1 MLDNCKN
8 RLPHCASRCQIS
20 TGWDWLACQ
29 LWSTV
34 MMVEPR
40 TLGVKV
46 HPTTTKMKRTCW
58 LADLENSMRPTI
70 LNSFWLLAARKWTR
84 SWINM
89 QQLKLS
95 SITLSCDNQVKHCWH
110 VWLNDFWRVQR
121 SSWLKRVNT
130 LKLGILE
137 HERHTSLGRCSAK
150 ENATNFCKQ
159 SKGFVVKHFFYCL
172 LNVGCCNNP
181 WLKESHS
188 INICHI
194 LCSHWHH
201 SFHSW
206 CIVLSAWFVPL
217 ICCAG
222 FVHKY
227 CFCLSFK
234 FCGQTCWDWWH
245 EPSQHVNSFSCDEK
259 RQRGSQNIEEELMH
273 WCKKMDLG
281 MSLSRANRMCCCLE
295 KGRE

>member
-222 FVHKY
+222 FVHHPNMSTVSVAMKNGSEGHKTLKRSWCIDVKRWISGCHY
-227 CFCLSFK
+227 LEPIGCVVVLRRAENKNCL
-234 FCGQTCWDWWH
+234 
-245 EPSQHVNSFSCDEK
+245 V
-259 RQRGSQNIEEELMH
+259 
-273 WCKKMDLG
+273 DLRC
-281 MSLSRANRMCCCLE
+281 SV
-295 KGRE
+295 